1 MGFESMSVAELRD
14 ELVRISD
21 LTREEVDN
29 IKGKANIVYELT
41 QRGYT
46 PKDDDVEIE
55 TIMEEVE
62 FPDARTHGPENTD
75 KQEPFKVTM
84 DQGHP
89 SWTQYV
95 LEQFAEDELF
105 EFNGTKYPSVA
116 GLRRVAEILLGDITF
131 SGAVDVRITHPTES
145 APLGCCSVLYEL
157 QILWKLGMPDY
168 IDLSDSLP
176 VKTFRG
182 LAGANQSN
190 TDNEYA
196 IYPEAIAE
204 VRAEGRAL
212 RKALGLKNVVAREEI
227 TTKKIEDI
235 IPSKTSDW
243 NPEEPIGSNQK
254 AAILAKCGQFD
265 IDIMKFINSGTK
277 QYASIDEVS
286 KETAAKMIKELSAYQ
301 QNNETSKEIPESI
314 KVSAK

>member
-1 MGFESMSVAELRD
+1 MSVAELRN

-21 LTREEVDN
+21 LTREEVDG

-46 PKDDDVEIE
+46 PKDMEIE
-55 TIMEEVE
+55 FDPLVETVAEEQSLGFTEDTTTV
-62 FPDARTHGPENTD
+62 PENEIQST
-75 KQEPFKVTM
+75 PKVVM

-89 SWTQYV
+89 EWTQYV

-105 EFNGTKYPSVA
+105 EVNGTKYPSVA

-131 SGAVDVRITHPTES
+131 SGAVDVKTTHPTEFS
-145 APLGCCSVLYEL
+145 PLGCCSVLYE
-157 QILWKLGMPDY
+157 IRFLWKLGMPDY
-168 IDLSDSLP
+168 IDLTDSL
-176 VKTFRG
+176 VTKTFRG
-182 LAGANQSN
+182 LAGASQTN

-243 NPEEPIGSNQK
+243 NPEEPIGNNQK
-254 AAILAKCGQFD
+254 ATILAKCGQHG
-265 IDIMKFINSGTK
+265 IDVMKFINSGTK
-277 QYASIDEVS
+277 QYDSIDSVS
-286 KETAAKMIKELSAYQ
+286 KETAAKMIKELTNYSITT
-301 QNNETSKEIPESI
+301 EHSKEIPESV
-314 KVSAK
+314 KVSN